1 MELKKGMRTRFS
13 PSVLSRMP
21 RKQVHLT
28 KEQQLLM
35 GIEQLALGREYILKQ
50 NRFSAGELV
59 SFHDSLQKTDAESD
73 AGPDWGLD
81 RKYSNYRKI
90 FKSFDIPV
98 VIDFQLKVI
107 QGFDNRPDV
116 LRRLLAAYLRSVS
129 WNYSEEALDLFIR
142 NTPLGHDALFLLVV
156 LHYSVLHGLRTE
168 FVYRKFFSML
178 DTNRR
183 VVPLSILV
191 TRGQFFLVA
200 LEPSTGRTKQF
211 LLSRIVK
218 LTGDF
223 VGSFNGR
230 SLSTGPKVEFNPTR
244 YLQSSEADFSKPK
257 RKYLLAMY
265 GNTYDHFRHS
275 FNVEHR
281 VIEGNPK
288 KCRVEIE
295 TADENVVFAIAFRYG
310 EWCRIVEPQEVVERF
325 RFKVRAVG
333 SAYDKPI

>member
-1 MELKKGMRTRFS
+1 
-13 PSVLSRMP
+13 
-21 RKQVHLT
+21 
-28 KEQQLLM
+28 M

-50 NRFSAGELV
+50 NRFSASDLV
-59 SFHDSLQKTDAESD
+59 SFHDSLQKSEADSD
-73 AGPDWGLD
+73 SGPDWGLD

-90 FKSFDIPV
+90 FKTFDIPV

-107 QGFDNRPDV
+107 QGFDTRPDV
-116 LRRLLAAYLRSVS
+116 LRRLAASYLRAVS
-129 WNYSEEALDLFIR
+129 WNYSEDALDLFLR
-142 NTPLGHDALFLLVV
+142 NTPLGYDALLLLVV
-156 LHYSVLHGLRTE
+156 LQYSILHGLRTE

-218 LTGDF
+218 FTGDF
-223 VGSFNGR
+223 VSSFNSR
-230 SLSTGPKVEFNPTR
+230 SLSTGPRLEFNPTR
-244 YLQSSEADFSKPK
+244 YLQSREADFSKPK
-257 RKYLLAMY
+257 RKYILAMY

-275 FNVEHR
+275 FNVEPR
-281 VIEGNPK
+281 VIEGRPK

-295 TADENVVFAIAFRYG
+295 TADENVIFAIAFRYG

-325 RFKVRAVG
+325 QQKLHSTLHSYG
-333 SAYDKPI
+333 G